1 MSVRTERTPIEPEL
15 VGTSVGSRHAGFLPA
30 FYKMASREFGAFAAM
45 IAIIGGGICGLGVGW
60 RLAQA
65 GEDVTVYDRG
75 TAGMEATWAAAGMLA
90 PQVEAEHGEEALLP
104 LALES
109 RAMWKEFAAE
119 LFKVSGIDV
128 DYREEGTMVVGLD
141 RDDVE
146 HLEHR
151 FSYFQS
157 LGLDVEWLSGYETRK
172 REPHLARAVGGA
184 VYSALDHQV
193 DNRKVAEAL
202 RAAFSAAGGTLR
214 ENVEVTGVA
223 TAGGRISAI
232 ETADGRIDTDT
243 IVLAAGA
250 WSRNLA
256 GLPEI
261 SRPPVRPLKGQ
272 MVAVQMEPR
281 FPLIETVIWGPGNGV
296 VPSIYLAPK
305 SNGRLIIGATVEE
318 MGFDTGLTAGGIME
332 LLRLAWDVLPGIYDL
347 PLVESWAGLRPA
359 SRDDAPILGP
369 TPTPG
374 LFLATGHHRNGILLA
389 PLTAKAICDC
399 VRNGEVGSSIEP
411 FLLDRFEKPV
421 AANV

>member
-1 MSVRTERTPIEPEL
+1 
-15 VGTSVGSRHAGFLPA
+15 
-30 FYKMASREFGAFAAM
+30 MASGEFGAIAAM

-75 TAGMEATWAAAGMLA
+75 AAGMEATWAAAGMLA
-90 PQVEAEHGEEALLP
+90 PQAEAEHGEEALLP

-119 LFKVSGIDV
+119 LCSVSGIDV

-141 RDDVE
+141 RDDLE
-146 HLEHR
+146 NLEHR
-151 FSYFQS
+151 YSYFQS
-157 LGLDVEWLSGYETRK
+157 LGLDVEWLSGYEARK

-193 DNRKVAEAL
+193 DNRKVAKAL
-202 RAAFSAAGGTLR
+202 RAAFLAAGGILQ
-214 ENVEVTGVA
+214 ENVEITGVA
-223 TAGGRISAI
+223 TAGGRISAV
-232 ETADGRIDTDT
+232 ETADSTINTDT
-243 IVLAAGA
+243 VVLAAGA

-272 MVAVQMEPR
+272 MVAIQMEPL

-318 MGFDTGLTAGGIME
+318 MGFDTGLTAGGVME

-374 LFLATGHHRNGILLA
+374 LVLATGHHRNGILLA
-389 PLTAKAICDC
+389 PLTAKAICDY
-399 VRNGEVGSSIEP
+399 VRSGEVGSSIEP
-411 FLLDRFEKPV
+411 FLLDRFEKRV
-421 AANV
+421 VANV

>member
-1 MSVRTERTPIEPEL
+1 
-15 VGTSVGSRHAGFLPA
+15 
-30 FYKMASREFGAFAAM
+30 MASKNIGAITEM
-45 IAIIGGGICGLGVGW
+45 IAIIGGGICGLGIGW

-65 GEDVTVYDRG
+65 GENVTVYDRG
-75 TAGMEATWAAAGMLA
+75 TAGMAATWAAAGMLA

-119 LFKVSGIDV
+119 LLSTTGVDV

-146 HLEHR
+146 YLEHR

-157 LGLDVEWLSGYETRK
+157 LGLDVHWLSGYEARK
-172 REPHLARAVGGA
+172 REPHLARAVSSA

-193 DNRKVAEAL
+193 DNRMVAEAL
-202 RAAFSAAGGTLR
+202 RTAFVAAGGILK
-214 ENVEVTGVA
+214 ENIEIIGVITTGGKV
-223 TAGGRISAI
+223 SAV
-232 ETADGRIDTDT
+232 ETAEDTISTDT
-243 IVLAAGA
+243 VVLAAGA

-256 GLPEI
+256 GIPDA
-261 SRPPVRPLKGQ
+261 SRPLVRPLKGQ
-272 MVAVQMEPR
+272 MVAVQMEPKN
-281 FPLIETVIWGPGNGV
+281 PLIESVIWGPGNGI

-318 MGFDTGLTAGGIME
+318 MGFDTELTAGGIME

-369 TPTPG
+369 TKTTG
-374 LFLATGHHRNGILLA
+374 LVLATGHHRNGILLA
-389 PLTAKAICDC
+389 PLTAKAICDY
-399 VRNGEVGSSIEP
+399 VRNGEVGDSIKP
-411 FLLDRFEKPV
+411 FLLDRFEKLV
-421 AANV
+421 ASNA